1 MGDNETIRRAR
12 VLLEQ
17 KMANESSP
25 LARLR
30 GLTRG
35 VSSADAFFSGLIEGA
50 FLLAAADGEMS
61 EDEEATLGETLVK
74 VTGDAFEPSEFIAMI
89 TAFDEALQQDGFVGR
104 LNALT
109 ASLPDAAARR
119 EVLAFAVLIALCDR
133 HLADAEWKALQQ
145 MGDVFGLDAATLEG
159 IVAEA
164 RKGLD

>member
-61 EDEEATLGETLVK
+61 EDEESTLGETLVK
-74 VTGDAFEPSEFIAMI
+74 VTGDAFDPSEFVTMI
-89 TAFDEALQQDGFVGR
+89 TSFDEALQQDGFVGR

-109 ASLPDAAARR
+109 TSLPDVAARR
-119 EVLAFAVLIALCDR
+119 EVLSFAVLIALCDR
-133 HLADAEWKALQQ
+133 HLADTEWKALQQ
-145 MGDVFGLDAATLEG
+145 MGDVFGLDATALEG

-164 RKGLD
+164 KKGLD